1 MGHLWKIAMLT
12 YWMNGFTKMFHRWWL
27 RTLWKVL
34 PNSYTEPGRKRM
46 IFACCYTYSLYENT
60 KKKDS
65 PYSSFLMFSIPKK
78 NQKAEMKGNNPSFPH
93 HFPHVFCDFSGQKNP
108 KLSLRLRRRSP
119 ALSFW
124 EETAE
129 RWQRWQCLPGESV
142 KPWWNRL
149 KPLSYYQWIG
159 FVGKILTG
167 NQWVFTI
174 KFDGLSCKFSHHP
187 VLWYYYKYSLFS
199 MSSPRHE
206 NVTRN
211 N

>member
-78 NQKAEMKGNNPSFPH
+78 KQKAEMKGNNPSFPPC
-93 HFPHVFCDFSGQKNP
+93 FLWFFWAKKP
-108 KLSLRLRRRSP
+108 KTFASSSTSLSCAFFLGGDCGTVAAVAVLAWRVG
-119 ALSFW
+119 
-124 EETAE
+124 ET
-129 RWQRWQCLPGESV
+129 LV
-142 KPWWNRL
+142 KPTKAVKLLSMDWFCWENLNRKPMGFYHQIWWAFL
-149 KPLSYYQWIG
+149 
-159 FVGKILTG
+159 
-167 NQWVFTI
+167 
-174 KFDGLSCKFSHHP
+174 
-187 VLWYYYKYSLFS
+187 
-199 MSSPRHE
+199 
-206 NVTRN
+206 
-211 N
+211 